1 MFRFGLETVKFETFA
16 NRARVAGKPMKTNQK
31 SQRLG
36 SAAWLAAGLLST
48 AAWAQSPMAAPDT
61 RLGEPLQSQVEAS
74 RKPVASD
81 AAAVAALQPAADAPA
96 ETSAVPLAQPGEP
109 VPLGSLISVGDDY
122 KIGPNDLLDFDIF
135 GVPGMQR
142 TVRVNASGLVGLP
155 LIGAVTLGGLT
166 SSQAETLIAAK
177 YAENYLQDPQISLFI
192 KEFTTQ
198 RITIEGAVARPGIYP
213 VVGQLTLLR
222 ALALAGGGGQF
233 AKLDEVMLFRAG
245 NTQAGGNQ
253 MFNLDK
259 IRSGEV
265 ADPVINPDDVIVVKR
280 DPRRTA
286 LRDSLFGDFL
296 GSLNPLKGF

>member
-1 MFRFGLETVKFETFA
+1 MNKH
-16 NRARVAGKPMKTNQK
+16 QK
-31 SQRLG
+31 GQRLAK
-36 SAAWLAAGLLST
+36 SAGLALALLAT
-48 AAWAQSPMAAPDT
+48 VACAQSPAAAPDN
-61 RLGEPLQSQVEAS
+61 RLGEPLQSQVDAS

-81 AAAVAALQPAADAPA
+81 AAAAALQPAAEVLANGNA
-96 ETSAVPLAQPGEP
+96 ATAAQPGEP
-109 VPLGSLISVGDDY
+109 APLGSLASVGTDY

-142 TVRVNASGLVGLP
+142 TVRVNATGVVGLP
-155 LIGAVTLGGLT
+155 LIGAVALGGLT
-166 SSQAETLIAAK
+166 ASQAETLVAAK

-198 RITIEGAVARPGIYP
+198 RITIEGAVAKPGIYP
-213 VVGQLTLLR
+213 VTGQLTLLR

-245 NTQAGGNQ
+245 NNQAGGNQ
-253 MFNLDK
+253 MFDLDK

-280 DPRRTA
+280 DSRRTA

-296 GSLNPLKGF
+296 GSINPFKGW